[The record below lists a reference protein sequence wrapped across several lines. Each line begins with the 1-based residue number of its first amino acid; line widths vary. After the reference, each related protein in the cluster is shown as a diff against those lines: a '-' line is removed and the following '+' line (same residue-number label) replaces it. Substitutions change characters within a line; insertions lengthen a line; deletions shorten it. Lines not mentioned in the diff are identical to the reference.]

1 MTTPPANLHRQ
12 AMDAW
17 QDGRQDEALGLLR
30 DAVRQSVDLEILNDL
45 AVATAE
51 VADADTARGV
61 LRTVLSIDPAHA
73 EARDNLAALERPD
86 DGTADAFGIRALAG
100 GSLGRGLSAQ
110 VLGRILST
118 PRPGQEALHAR
129 LTELPSATTVGERWF
144 FHNYA
149 AHLWNGEHDI
159 FENGPLLG
167 GTTRAIGIGMLANP
181 RRNPDAVLHTHDWFN
196 CKIALDVDDPSFDRL
211 IAAGLLRPETRAEQL
226 RSGDFRG
233 VFEELHAGHDY
244 SPLLRVHTSAL
255 PGSVAESHTMAD
267 VYVQDAE
274 ARFDLV
280 FVDGCKS
287 WYGTRWFLE
296 RIAPTIRPGAHVIMQ
311 DFGWYTCFW
320 LSALVGVL
328 PEHFRLVA
336 HVDHT
341 YAFELLRPI
350 TPADVARF
358 PELPD
363 ELGASGF
370 ERIYGALLV
379 DAWDDDDS
387 WRLVSLSL
395 QHAAALAMIG
405 HRSEARER
413 IRALADRLELRPQRA
428 PAHAGRLGAGAM
440 VLQALKSPTYYP
452 DGPLVL

>member
-1 MTTPPANLHRQ
+1 
-12 AMDAW
+12 
-17 QDGRQDEALGLLR
+17 
-30 DAVRQSVDLEILNDL
+30 
-45 AVATAE
+45 
-51 VADADTARGV
+51 
-61 LRTVLSIDPAHA
+61 
-73 EARDNLAALERPD
+73 
-86 DGTADAFGIRALAG
+86 
-100 GSLGRGLSAQ
+100 
-110 VLGRILST
+110 
-118 PRPGQEALHAR
+118 
-129 LTELPSATTVGERWF
+129 
-144 FHNYA
+144 
-149 AHLWNGEHDI
+149 
-159 FENGPLLG
+159 
-167 GTTRAIGIGMLANP
+167 
-181 RRNPDAVLHTHDWFN
+181 
-196 CKIALDVDDPSFDRL
+196 
-211 IAAGLLRPETRAEQL
+211 
-226 RSGDFRG
+226 
-233 VFEELHAGHDY
+233 
-244 SPLLRVHTSAL
+244 
-255 PGSVAESHTMAD
+255 
-267 VYVQDAE
+267 
-274 ARFDLV
+274 
-280 FVDGCKS
+280 
-287 WYGTRWFLE
+287 
-296 RIAPTIRPGAHVIMQ
+296 MQ

-452 DGPLVL
+452 DGPLIL